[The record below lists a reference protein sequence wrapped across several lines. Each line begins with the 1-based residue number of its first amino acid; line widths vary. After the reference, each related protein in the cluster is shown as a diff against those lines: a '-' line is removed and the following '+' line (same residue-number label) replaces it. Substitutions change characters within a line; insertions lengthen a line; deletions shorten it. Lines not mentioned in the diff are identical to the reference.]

1 MKMDRLQLTQEIA
14 RVCGLPKAEAKDILE
29 AALGTMV
36 SALQQGERIEIRGFG
51 VFVVRDRRP
60 RQWRNPA
67 SGQIER
73 SAPKKAVR
81 FRASTELLKWVN
93 NSAPHP
99 NGDDRRSRPPS

>member
-14 RVCGLPKAEAKDILE
+14 RVCGLPRTEAKDVLE

-51 VFVVRDRRP
+51 VFIVRDRRP
-60 RQWRNPA
+60 RQWRNPS
-67 SGQIER
+67 SGQIEC

-93 NSAPHP
+93 REAPHL
-99 NGDDRRSRPPS
+99 NGDSKAARSF